1 MRCLIAHPSGN
12 RTPHA
17 RSEGTTTGPPK
28 AEGTDISQM
37 QQERPNWYRGAAQVN
52 IVTEASEQRRLA
64 ICMMMTSY
72 NKMLRNFSYI

>member
-17 RSEGTTTGPPK
+17 LSESTTTGPAK
-28 AEGTDISQM
+28 TRRNRQFSNAAGATEQNRGT
-37 QQERPNWYRGAAQVN
+37 AQVN
-52 IVTEASEQRRLA
+52 IVTEASEQERLA

-72 NKMLRNFSYI
+72 NKMLRSFSYI